1 MKPGNFPFP
10 LAAVFALAFAA
21 GAAARAEE
29 PPLPA
34 TLLAKRGKLL
44 FKEDFTP
51 PLAAVVGKPVG
62 FASGFTGWR
71 FNPGPAPSHGGI
83 WTVADGCFTGAESP
97 EAHHPATAS
106 YGMDF
111 KDVIIQCDVRLNDAP
126 AEGRHYRS
134 FAIKATDAKDYV
146 CALFGSLSGINA
158 LAYDDA
164 TIDPKTHQRVKFPP
178 VAAAIPTKL
187 GEWHT
192 AVLEIRGDELVA
204 SFEGKS
210 VTVQSPLIA
219 ADKHSLMLVA
229 GTEASFRR
237 LRVWEA
243 LPSADWEKKRRGW
256 QSRGS
261 LDWVWR

>member
-1 MKPGNFPFP
+1 MKLPALPFP
-10 LAAVFALAFAA
+10 LPAVFALAIAA
-21 GAAARAEE
+21 SAAALAEE
-29 PPLPA
+29 VPLPA
-34 TLLAKRGKLL
+34 TLLATRGKMLL
-44 FKEDFTP
+44 KEDFTP
-51 PLAAVVGKPVG
+51 PLAPIVGKPVG

-71 FNPGPAPSHGGI
+71 FNPGPAPSHGGV

-111 KDVIIQCDVRLNDAP
+111 RDAIIQCDVRLNDVP
-126 AEGRHYRS
+126 AEGRQYRTFS
-134 FAIKATDAKDYV
+134 IKATDVKDYV
-146 CALFGSLSGINA
+146 CALFGSVSGINA

-164 TIDPKTHQRVKFPP
+164 TIDPKTHQRVKFPAVA
-178 VAAAIPTKL
+178 VAAPTKL

-219 ADKHSLMLVA
+219 ADKHSIMLVA
-229 GTEASFRR
+229 STEASFRR
-237 LRVWEA
+237 LSVWEA
-243 LPSADWEKKRRGW
+243 LPNADWEKNKAGMAKA
-256 QSRGS
+256 GKP
-261 LDWVWR
+261 